1 MPQAGPSKSRSPS
14 PAAAAAASTVPT
26 PAPVGMGGALKRNAD
41 GSVVMPKV
49 VARKTGKRVSRK
61 LKSLMTASGIQPE
74 TW

>member
-1 MPQAGPSKSRSPS
+1 MSQAGPSKPRSPV
-14 PAAAAAASTVPT
+14 PAAAASVVPT

-49 VARKTGKRVSRK
+49 VARKTGKRVSQK